1 MRFAH
6 ATFRTSRHAA
16 LCLLLSAAAAWAPS
30 PAQATPSTPAADTLK
45 RAERERIVRETGEL
59 IRTSFAHWEGIPG
72 DRFELRFAHWRNRA
86 LATPSRRAFSLD
98 MRRFMAALKNG
109 HSTFADSWMLAADP
123 APLPFSLAFREGSW
137 VVTESV
143 TPGLTPGDIV
153 TRVDG
158 EPVSV
163 LYDSIAPLLCASSER
178 ARRMQF
184 TLRGFLWPHEFM
196 VETASGASFRIVR
209 TVRARPAPAERVV
222 TARWIVADS
231 IAYVSVP
238 SFGEPSFE
246 AAALEQVRGPLRGAR
261 VLLVDVRGNG
271 GGNTPRALVHALL
284 GGRPFVWWKEDPDKV
299 PGGWFDR
306 MGAAFRRSSVSGPT
320 FGGRVVLLTDAECGS
335 ACEDFVMPLVWS
347 GAAVAV
353 GDTTYGS
360 TGQPVFRDFGN
371 GITISVSAK
380 RAHFPDGSAFEGV
393 GIAPDVL
400 VSPLRADAGAARDRT
415 LEAALRVARTG
426 IPMPRFAGR

>member
-1 MRFAH
+1 MRTPVTVNRPARRVAFV
-6 ATFRTSRHAA
+6 
-16 LCLLLSAAAAWAPS
+16 LLLVASVAGAS
-30 PAQATPSTPAADTLK
+30 PRAHGSTTPSATDTLT

-59 IRTSFAHWEGIPG
+59 IRTSFAHWEGIPN
-72 DRFELRFAHWRNRA
+72 DRFELRFAQWRNRA

-158 EPVSV
+158 EPVSA

-184 TLRGFLWPHEFM
+184 TLRGFLWPHEFT
-196 VETASGASFRIVR
+196 VETASGASHRIVR
-209 TVRARPAPAERVV
+209 AVRARPAPAERVV